1 MTADVTETVDQEK
14 LLGDFKARYQ
24 QLLEDNKKMVDQIK
38 ANESQALKLLGAIE
52 TLEYLLQGPEV
63 DNVDAE

>member
-1 MTADVTETVDQEK
+1 MTADVSESVDQEK

-38 ANESQALKLLGAIE
+38 ANENQALKLLGAIE
-52 TLEYLLQGPEV
+52 TLEYLAQPDEV
-63 DNVDAE
+63 DNADV

>member
-1 MTADVTETVDQEK
+1 MTADVSENVDQEK

-38 ANESQALKLLGAIE
+38 ANENQALKLSGCNRNARVSR
-52 TLEYLLQGPEV
+52 TT
-63 DNVDAE
+63 

>member
-1 MTADVTETVDQEK
+1 MTADVSENVDQEK

-38 ANESQALKLLGAIE
+38 ANENQALSFGCNRNARVSR
-52 TLEYLLQGPEV
+52 TT
-63 DNVDAE
+63 

>member
-24 QLLEDNKKMVDQIK
+24 QLLEDNKKMVEQIK

-52 TLEYLLQGPEV
+52 TLEYLSQGPEV

>member
-1 MTADVTETVDQEK
+1 MTADVSENVDQEK

-38 ANESQALKLLGAIE
+38 ANENQALKALGAIE
-52 TLEYLLQGPEV
+52 TLEYLAQPDEV
-63 DNVDAE
+63 DNADV

>member
-1 MTADVTETVDQEK
+1 MTADVSENVDQEK

-38 ANESQALKLLGAIE
+38 ANENQALKLLGAIE
-52 TLEYLLQGPEV
+52 TLEYLAQPDEV
-63 DNVDAE
+63 DNADV

>member
-1 MTADVTETVDQEK
+1 MTADVSETVDQEK

-38 ANESQALKLLGAIE
+38 ANEFRMAKTNFAWK
-52 TLEYLLQGPEV
+52 
-63 DNVDAE
+63 

>member
-1 MTADVTETVDQEK
+1 MTADVSETVDQEK

-38 ANESQALKLLGAIE
+38 ANENQALKLLGAIE
-52 TLEYLLQGPEV
+52 TLEYLAQPDEV
-63 DNVDAE
+63 DNADV

>member
-1 MTADVTETVDQEK
+1 MTADVSENVDQEK

-38 ANESQALKLLGAIE
+38 ANENQALKTLGAIE
-52 TLEYLLQGPEV
+52 TLEYLAQPDEV
-63 DNVDAE
+63 DNADV

>member
-1 MTADVTETVDQEK
+1 MTADVSENVDQEK

-38 ANESQALKLLGAIE
+38 ANENQALSFLGAIE
-52 TLEYLLQGPEV
+52 TLEYLAQPDEV
-63 DNVDAE
+63 DNADV